1 MGSSDWAIHRFT
13 KIVEMQAG
21 EMNIKIL
28 ILLAIVQTCVAGVM
42 KENSNKRETN
52 EDSQEK
58 VPYSPAGPV
67 LDRSPQPPILST
79 NTAQTLPSQI
89 VFATDDNTNDQ
100 QQAIAEKDQDPS
112 YLLLTPLRQ
121 TKPVTPESAPSAL
134 PGRVYNPQLLVQNP
148 STGLSV
154 QTLPSPIQFA
164 KTTTKRPY
172 VPGQNKQQFT
182 KPWPAD
188 ADAPK
193 YYLLRSVGQ
202 TKPFLPQVRASL
214 PAPVAPSV
222 VTNTGYNPQL
232 LVNNP
237 STAISAQTLP
247 SPIIFDQ
254 AQQEDHK
261 ATNFLLLNPVRQ
273 TRPFPAPFQTPRT
286 FPQVVQYSRE
296 IPASGDFF
304 PGVSTRPS
312 YPPGYSPAAA
322 VRTAQTQDIAGPKTV
337 LYIL

>member
-1 MGSSDWAIHRFT
+1 MGSSDWAIHTFT
-13 KIVEMQAG
+13 QIVEIQAG
-21 EMNIKIL
+21 EMNIKIF
-28 ILLAIVQTCVAGVM
+28 ISLAIVQTCVAGVM
-42 KENSNKRETN
+42 KEKVKKLETN

-79 NTAQTLPSQI
+79 NTATAQTLPSQI
-89 VFATDDNTNDQ
+89 VFATEDNTEDQ
-100 QQAIAEKDQDPS
+100 DQDPS

-121 TKPVTPESAPSAL
+121 TKPFTPESVPSAL

-154 QTLPSPIQFA
+154 QTLPSTIQFA
-164 KTTTKRPY
+164 KTTPKRPY

-188 ADAPK
+188 VDAPK

-202 TKPFLPQVRASL
+202 TKPFLPQVRDSL
-214 PAPVAPSV
+214 PSPAVPTTGAVAV
-222 VTNTGYNPQL
+222 VSNTGYNPQL

-237 STAISAQTLP
+237 STGISAQTLP
-247 SPIIFDQ
+247 SPIVFDQ
-254 AQQEDHK
+254 AQQEDPE
-261 ATNFLLLNPVRQ
+261 ARNFALLNPVRQ
-273 TRPFPAPFQTPRT
+273 TRPFPALFQTPST
-286 FPQVVQYSRE
+286 FPQVVQYS
-296 IPASGDFF
+296 SGDFF
-304 PGVSTRPS
+304 PGVSTRPN
-312 YPPGYSPAAA
+312 YPPGYSPAAVA
-322 VRTAQTQDIAGPKTV
+322 RTAQTQDIAGPKTV

>member
-13 KIVEMQAG
+13 QLVEIQAG
-21 EMNIKIL
+21 EMNIKIF
-28 ILLAIVQTCVAGVM
+28 ISLAIVQTCVGGVM
-42 KENSNKRETN
+42 KEKVKKLETN

-79 NTAQTLPSQI
+79 NTATAQTLPSQI
-89 VFATDDNTNDQ
+89 VFATEDNTED
-100 QQAIAEKDQDPS
+100 KDQDPS

-121 TKPVTPESAPSAL
+121 TKPFTPENVPSAL

-154 QTLPSPIQFA
+154 QTLPSTIQFA
-164 KTTTKRPY
+164 KTTPKRPY

-214 PAPVAPSV
+214 PSPAVPTTGAVAV
-222 VTNTGYNPQL
+222 VSNTGYNPQL
-232 LVNNP
+232 LLNNP
-237 STAISAQTLP
+237 STGISAQTLP
-247 SPIIFDQ
+247 SPIVFDQ
-254 AQQEDHK
+254 AQQEDPE
-261 ATNFLLLNPVRQ
+261 ARNFALLNPVRQ
-273 TRPFPAPFQTPRT
+273 TRPFPALFQTPST
-286 FPQVVQYSRE
+286 FPQVVQYS
-296 IPASGDFF
+296 SGDFF
-304 PGVSTRPS
+304 PGVSTRPN
-312 YPPGYSPAAA
+312 YPPGYSPAA
-322 VRTAQTQDIAGPKTV
+322 VTRTAHTQDNAGPKTL